1 MLHLTA
7 HTYRIIWTKILL
19 MNIDQLWDE
28 QWKPVIFE
36 GIKQDESYEISNYG
50 RVRSYRDDLEKWKLL
65 KTSNQKKDGSGYV
78 YFRFKSD
85 RENGK
90 AMTKAIHRLVAQ
102 LFVKSPSEECDY
114 VIHKDYNKSNNH
126 YKNLIW
132 VTRAGLVEH
141 NKNNPKVIA
150 GHERTKGL
158 IRRSKLTET
167 EVIRL
172 KKKLKRG
179 KNKLYKIA
187 KEFGITHTQLNRI
200 RSGENWGHIK
210 VD

>member
-1 MLHLTA
+1 
-7 HTYRIIWTKILL
+7 
-19 MNIDQLWDE
+19 MNRDQLWDE
-28 QWKPVIFE
+28 VWKPVEFE
-36 GIKQDESYEISNYG
+36 GIKQDEHYEISNYG
-50 RVRSYRDDLEKWKLL
+50 RVRHFKKEFDSWKIL
-65 KTSNQKKDGSGYV
+65 KTSNQKKDGTGYV
-78 YFRFKSD
+78 YFRFKSE
-85 RENGK
+85 REGGK
-90 AMTKAIHRLVAQ
+90 PMTKAIHRLVAQ
-102 LFVKSPSEECDY
+102 LFVDSPSDNHEY
-114 VIHKDYNKSNNH
+114 VIHKDFNKSNN
-126 YKNLIW
+126 YFKNLIW
-132 VTRAGLVEH
+132 VTRQGLVTH
-141 NKNNPKVIA
+141 NRENPKVIA